1 MIQNESSMALDLI
14 IALGFSIFIAIVL
27 LISWLYFCKVYDE
40 YLYDESETDDA
51 D

>member
-1 MIQNESSMALDLI
+1 MALDLI

-27 LISWLYFCKVYDE
+27 LIPWLCFCKVYDE
-40 YLYDESETDDA
+40 YLYDESETDDE

>member
-1 MIQNESSMALDLI
+1 MIQSESSMALDLI
-14 IALGFSIFIAIVL
+14 IALGVAIFIAIAM

-40 YLYDESETDDA
+40 YLYDESDTDDA